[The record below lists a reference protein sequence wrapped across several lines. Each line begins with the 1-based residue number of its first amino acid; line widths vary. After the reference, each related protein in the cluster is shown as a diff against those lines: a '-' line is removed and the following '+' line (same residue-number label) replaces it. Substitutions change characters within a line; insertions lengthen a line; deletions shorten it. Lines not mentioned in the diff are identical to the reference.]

1 MKRLLLTAALLMALL
16 PGRAEEQILYWL
28 VDSVHNSKFEFKS
41 ALLYAQ
47 LGEGEKKGL
56 LEVDAHTPLTTE
68 LIEIDLLEAL
78 HTDDLTGYRFFIE
91 LVNFDAETYD
101 VKGVAITQTSSY
113 SDLVN
118 NHHILGAGNTI
129 PENLIY
135 WTPYFMIPEPSSG
148 LLLLIGSALLALRR
162 RRHA

>member
-28 VDSVHNSKFEFKS
+28 VDSGHNSKFEFEY

-47 LGEGEKKGL
+47 SGDGEKQGVISV
-56 LEVDAHTPLTTE
+56 EGTTPLTTG
-68 LIEIDLLEAL
+68 LVDVDLLEAL
-78 HTDDLTGYRFFIE
+78 GTSDLTGYRFFIE
-91 LVNFDAETYD
+91 LVNFEAGEI
-101 VKGVAITQTSSY
+101 KGVAITQTSSY

-118 NHHILGAGNTI
+118 NRHILGAAMTR
-129 PENLIY
+129 PENLVY

>member
-1 MKRLLLTAALLMALL
+1 MKRLLLIAALLMALL

-28 VDSVHNSKFEFKS
+28 VDSGHNSKFEFEY

-47 LGEGEKKGL
+47 SGDGEKQGVIAV
-56 LEVDAHTPLTTE
+56 EGTTPLTTG
-68 LIEIDLLEAL
+68 LVDVDLLEAL
-78 HTDDLTGYRFFIE
+78 ATSDLTGYRFFIE
-91 LVNFDAETYD
+91 LVNFDAGTEAI
-101 VKGVAITQTSSY
+101 KGVAITQTSSY

-129 PENLIY
+129 PENLVY

-148 LLLLIGSALLALRR
+148 LLLLLGAALLALRR